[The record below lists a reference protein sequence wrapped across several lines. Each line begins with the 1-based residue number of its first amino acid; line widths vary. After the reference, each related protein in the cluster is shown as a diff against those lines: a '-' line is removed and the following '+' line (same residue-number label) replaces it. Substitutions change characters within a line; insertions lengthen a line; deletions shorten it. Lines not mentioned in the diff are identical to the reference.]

1 MDKTCTS
8 DALITNTMC
17 GMTNNIYLLLLLL
30 LCTYFNNHVSKF
42 F

>member
-1 MDKTCTS
+1 MDKTSTS

-30 LCTYFNNHVSKF
+30 CTYFNNHVSKSF
-42 F
+42 